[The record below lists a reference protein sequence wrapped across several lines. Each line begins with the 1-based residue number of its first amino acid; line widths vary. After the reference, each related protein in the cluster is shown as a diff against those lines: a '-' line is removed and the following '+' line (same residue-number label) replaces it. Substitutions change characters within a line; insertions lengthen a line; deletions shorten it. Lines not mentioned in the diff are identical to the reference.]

1 MKIQVAFF
9 KSGKSISDKLIK
21 FWTKSQYSH
30 VEILVEGFSY
40 DANTKLGLRKYA
52 KESYD
57 LEQWDVV
64 SIDVDISKENFG
76 KIERFIKNQIG
87 LKYDWRGIF
96 LSQFVKMGID
106 SDTKWFCSEFVTKI
120 LQLFLIEETL
130 DEKPNKVSPEK
141 LSELLSSYK

>member
-1 MKIQVAFF
+1 MKIQVSFF
-9 KSGKSISDKLIK
+9 KAGKSIPAKLIK

-40 DANTKLGLRKYA
+40 DANTELGLRKY
-52 KESYD
+52 KRESYD
-57 LEQWDVV
+57 LGQWDVI
-64 SIDVDISKENFG
+64 SLDVEFSVENFG

-96 LSQFVKMGID
+96 FSQFVNMGID

-130 DEKPNKVSPEK
+130 DEKPNKISPEK

>member
-1 MKIQVAFF
+1 MQIQVAFF
-9 KSGKSISDKLIK
+9 KAGDSIPDKLIK

-30 VEILVEGFSY
+30 VEILIEGFSY

-52 KESYD
+52 RDSYD
-57 LEQWDVV
+57 LEQWDVI
-64 SIDVDISKENFG
+64 SLDVEISLENLG

-96 LSQFVKMGID
+96 LSQFVNIGLD
-106 SDTKWFCSEFVTKI
+106 SDNKWFCSEFVTKI

-130 DEKPNKVSPEK
+130 DEKPNKISPEK